1 MEPPCEEVGPGK
13 VRRMAKKI
21 RFALWWHM
29 HQPCYRDT
37 ASGRLTM
44 PLTFLHAVKDYY
56 DMLRLGL
63 GREGVRTTFN
73 LVPSLMDQ
81 IELSGRPDSDVFI
94 ETLLKRPEDLDEE
107 ELSFLLQFLFLGD
120 VSRQVLPLT
129 RYYHLYEKWERRSAC
144 GKGARLFLPAEI
156 LDLEVLFLLS
166 WTGTVLRE
174 EEPFVRTLI
183 ARESHFTQ
191 EEKEELV
198 RILQSRVS
206 AILGSYRQA
215 LTEGQIEIT
224 TTPYYHPILP
234 LLFNFENVRA
244 VEKDLPLP
252 SIRCSLEDD
261 AALQVEKSMARF
273 KAAFGASCRG
283 MWPAEGAVSSESL
296 ALMERHGI
304 EYAGSDEEVLA
315 NSLGLRFPD
324 FGGNRELVYRP
335 WKVRT
340 AGGEISVLFR
350 DRTLSDLIGF
360 TFQRMGAASA
370 VNTFLE
376 RIHEIRKGLK
386 TENAVIPVIL
396 DGENAWEHY
405 PDNAREFLDRLYD
418 ALGSDESI
426 QMVTPSEAL
435 DPARAEVLDRVV
447 PGSWIGGRLSTWV
460 GHPEKN
466 RAWELLCRAKKLL
479 EPYLPGLDRPT
490 GEKVREQILIG
501 EGSDWFWWFG
511 DDHFTTLSDRFDE
524 LFRLHLVNAFRFAG
538 VDTPSEYL
546 QAIKKA
552 GPRGHL
558 RVPTDVISPIL
569 DGRVSNY
576 FEWLHSGHFDLNV
589 DQGPMHRSNLIL
601 RDLRY
606 GFDGGFLYLKL
617 GSEGDFAGRA
627 KGLALAVEILM
638 PAKRSIHL
646 NVAHGEME
654 VVENTFSRAGVRAA
668 AGKVAEIRLPLEVLG
683 AGPGQEIM
691 LFFSLFR
698 GKELV
703 EKAPSLSL
711 VKILVPEDYDLEY
724 WIV

>member
-1 MEPPCEEVGPGK
+1 
-13 VRRMAKKI
+13 MAQRI
-21 RFALWWHM
+21 RIALWWHM
-29 HQPCYRDT
+29 HQPCYQDS
-37 ASGRLTM
+37 ADGKLAM

-56 DMLRLGL
+56 DMLHLSM

-94 ETLLKRPEDLDEE
+94 NTLLKRPDELGEE
-107 ELSFLLQFLFLGD
+107 ERSFLLKFLFLGD
-120 VSRQVLPLT
+120 VNHQILPLP
-129 RYYHLYEKWERRSAC
+129 RYYHLYEKWERKSAH
-144 GKGARLFLPAEI
+144 GDGARFFLPAEI

-166 WTGTVLRE
+166 WTGTAIRQ
-174 EEPFVRTLI
+174 EEPLVRTLI

-198 RILQSRVS
+198 RLLQGRVS
-206 AILGSYRQA
+206 TILESYRRA
-215 LTEGQIEIT
+215 LAGGGIEIT

-234 LLFNFENVRA
+234 LLFDFENARV

-252 SIRCSLEDD
+252 AIRCCLEGD
-261 AALQVEKSMARF
+261 AALQVEKAMARF
-273 KAAFGASCRG
+273 KDVFDVPCRG
-283 MWPAEGAVSSESL
+283 MWSAEGAISPESL
-296 ALMERHGI
+296 SLMARNGVA
-304 EYAGSDEEVLA
+304 YTGSDEEVLA
-315 NSLGLRFPD
+315 NSLGVRFPD

-340 AGGEISVLFR
+340 AEGEISVFFR

-360 TFQRMGAASA
+360 TFQRMGAAPA
-370 VNTFLE
+370 VSTFLG
-376 RIHEIRKGLK
+376 RIREIRKGLK
-386 TENAVIPVIL
+386 TEDAVIPIIL

-405 PDNAREFLDRLYD
+405 PDNGREFLDRLYD

-426 QMVTPSEAL
+426 QMVTLSEAL
-435 DPARAEVLDRVV
+435 DPSAGEVLDRVV
-447 PGSWIGGRLSTWV
+447 PGSWIGGRLSTWM

-479 EPYLPGLDRPT
+479 GPYLPDLDRGT
-490 GEKVREQILIG
+490 QEKVREQILIG
-501 EGSDWFWWFG
+501 EGSDWYWWFG
-511 DDHFTTLSDRFDE
+511 DDHFTTLADRFDG
-524 LFRLHLVNAFRFAG
+524 LFRLHLINAFRFAG

-569 DGRVSNY
+569 DGRVSSY
-576 FEWLHSGHFDLNV
+576 FEWLHAGHFDLEV
-589 DQGPMHRSNLIL
+589 DQGTMHRSDRIL

-617 GSEGDFAGRA
+617 GSEGEFASMA
-627 KGLALAVEILM
+627 EGLTLAVEILM
-638 PAKRSIHL
+638 PGKRSINL
-646 NVAHGEME
+646 KVGNGEME
-654 VVENTFSRAGVRAA
+654 VVEKAFSRAGVRAA

-683 AGPGQEIM
+683 AGPGQEI
-691 LFFSLFR
+691 LLSFSLLR
-698 GKELV
+698 GEEPV
-703 EKAPSLSL
+703 EKAPLLSL